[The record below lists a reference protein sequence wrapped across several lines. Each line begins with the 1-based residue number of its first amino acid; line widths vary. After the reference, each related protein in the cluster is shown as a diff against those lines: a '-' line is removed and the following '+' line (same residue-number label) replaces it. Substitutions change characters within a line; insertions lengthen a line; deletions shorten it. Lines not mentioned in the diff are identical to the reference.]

1 MNKEQYNMY
10 LFDICRLFK
19 LPPKSDDILFSI
31 LDLLDEDNKVH
42 LTKTVKATIAE
53 KTKKKINTIDKYIT
67 TLIYEGLFSRDE
79 RGIYIAISKVF
90 NSWKNRKMSNDS
102 MILTITYNKKKRRMR
117 LNESETGSTEE

>member
-1 MNKEQYNMY
+1 MY